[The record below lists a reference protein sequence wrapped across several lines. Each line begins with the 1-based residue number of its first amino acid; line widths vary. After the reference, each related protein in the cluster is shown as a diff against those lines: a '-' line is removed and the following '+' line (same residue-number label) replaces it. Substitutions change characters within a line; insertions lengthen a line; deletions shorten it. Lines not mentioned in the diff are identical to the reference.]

1 MRYVQAGEQQLV
13 VLEPEHDTLRQLVQ
27 QAGFTAKITKE
38 ARRVTIEAS
47 ALEPSGPLLL
57 FDAGDPANL
66 GWFSRCQFYVDS
78 VSGVVLQT
86 PLVISNC
93 HSGRDLDRERLR
105 ISMATE
111 VPAGFRLA
119 GRKSLS
125 EQVVYALLY
134 NLLTALRETGV
145 ALCGSTGL
153 QPLAG
158 AARRTRAAKVRVA
171 KGPHTRS

>member
-27 QAGFTAKITKE
+27 QAGFTANITKE
-38 ARRVTIEAS
+38 ARRVTIEVS
-47 ALEPSGPLLL
+47 ALESSGPLLL

-78 VSGVVLQT
+78 LSGVVLQT

-93 HSGRDLDRERLR
+93 HSGSEVDRERLR

-119 GRKSLS
+119 GKKSLS
-125 EQVVYALLY
+125 EQVVYALLF
-134 NLLTALRETGV
+134 NLLTALRDTGV
-145 ALCGSTGL
+145 ALCGSAGL

-158 AARRTRAAKVRVA
+158 AARRARLAKDRVTRAAKR
-171 KGPHTRS
+171 

>member
-27 QAGFTAKITKE
+27 QVGFSANITKE
-38 ARRVTIEAS
+38 ARRVTIEVS

-78 VSGVVLQT
+78 LSGVVLQT

-93 HSGRDLDRERLR
+93 HSGSEVDRERLR

-119 GRKSLS
+119 GKKSLS
-125 EQVVYALLY
+125 EQVVYALLF
-134 NLLTALRETGV
+134 NLLTALRDTGV
-145 ALCGSTGL
+145 ALCGSAGL

-158 AARRTRAAKVRVA
+158 AARRARPAKDRATRATKR
-171 KGPHTRS
+171 

>member
-1 MRYVQAGEQQLV
+1 MRYVQAGEQQLL

-27 QAGFTAKITKE
+27 QAGFTANITKE
-38 ARRVTIEAS
+38 ARRVTIEVS

-78 VSGVVLQT
+78 ISGVVLQT

-93 HSGRDLDRERLR
+93 YNGSEVDRERLQ

-125 EQVVYALLY
+125 EQVVYALLF

-145 ALCGSTGL
+145 ALCGGTGL
-153 QPLAG
+153 KPLAG
-158 AARRTRAAKVRVA
+158 AARRPRGAKARATKTTKR
-171 KGPHTRS
+171 